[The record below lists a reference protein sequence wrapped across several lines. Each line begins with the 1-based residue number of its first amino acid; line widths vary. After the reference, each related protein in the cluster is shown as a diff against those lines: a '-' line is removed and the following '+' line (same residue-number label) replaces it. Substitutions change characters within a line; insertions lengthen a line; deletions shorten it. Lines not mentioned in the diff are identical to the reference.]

1 MTDGDHRQP
10 LDLGLPAGRGAQV
23 IDDRARQILIY
34 RPKSVSMHPE
44 GGDTVSP

>member
-1 MTDGDHRQP
+1 MVTIVSP
-10 LDLGLPAGRGAQV
+10 LTSGCQKARGAQV